1 MKCIA
6 KVGMRPLKN
15 FFTLIEKNNKITYR
29 ETFTKEVYY
38 ALVSNLKDYERKLKV
53 NNDIFNKFE
62 DLLAIYVDNQEDY
75 EYTKLL
81 IIEWE
86 AQKMKAFGYKEHIK
100 NVGKLLKNIK
110 QTRNR
115 MYSIIKV
122 IVNIYNLD
130 KKTSFKEKKES
141 FEKMMSEYFLLDN
154 GKLFKKEL
162 KV

>member
-1 MKCIA
+1 MSNKGKI
-6 KVGMRPLKN
+6 PLKN
-15 FFTLIEKNNKITYR
+15 FFKLIEKNNKITYK
-29 ETFTKEVYY
+29 ETFTKEIYY

-53 NNDIFNKFE
+53 NSDIFNKLE
-62 DLLAIYVDNQEDY
+62 DLLASCVDNQEDY

-86 AQKMKAFGYKEHIK
+86 AQKMKVLGYKEHIK
-100 NVGKLLKNIK
+100 SVGKFLKNIK
-110 QTRNR
+110 RTRNI

-141 FEKMMSEYFLLDN
+141 FEKIMSEYFLLDN

-162 KV
+162 KD